1 MNSLTSSLTH
11 VNRVAF
17 ILGIVSLVA
26 TLVGTILV
34 SANAGFSF
42 SPPAGQSFIVTNA
55 NDQGSGSLR
64 DAITNA
70 NATPGLD
77 TIVFNIPATGLKTIN
92 LLTSLPDITD
102 PIVIDATSQPEYAG
116 APLVELDG
124 LAAGTNGNGLVIKAG
139 SSTVRGLAIVNFTN
153 NGIWLNACNNNTI
166 QANYL
171 GVDANGTT
179 AKPNTRGLLLTN
191 SSNNLIGGATATTR
205 NVISGNGT
213 NGIEINGDTNLIQ
226 GNFIGTNAAGTAAL
240 PNEDGVLIAN
250 GTSTNNVIG
259 GTAAGAGNLISGNRD
274 DGIFTTG
281 AGTTL
286 QGNFIG
292 TNVAGTDAI
301 PNWSGIQAMGSNML
315 IGGLVAGARNLI
327 SANRFTGVKIQG
339 TGSKL
344 QGNYVGTDIT
354 GTLLLGDPFHC
365 VLASGNALVGGTVP
379 EARNIISSAAF
390 ANVGL
395 EFNNAGPA
403 TVQGNYIGT
412 DVTGTRALGNR
423 GGGIDIT
430 SSGNLI
436 GGLVAGAG
444 NVISGNVYGI
454 RLGSFAFLVTGNVIQ
469 GNIIGLNSTESA
481 PLPNAQVG
489 IWIDLVTDNTTI
501 GGTQSGAGNKIA
513 FNDGPG
519 VFSIGGNGNSVRGN
533 SIFSNS
539 SLGIDLGFNGV
550 TANDS
555 NDGDIGPNNLQN
567 FPVITGTISTSNS
580 TTIQG
585 SLNSSPNTTF
595 QIDFYSNSAVD
606 PLGHGEGAQFFGTT
620 SVNTDGNG
628 NATINV
634 MLPVSLP
641 AGRAVTATATD
652 PNGNTS
658 EFSAA
663 DPTTARGSV
672 HFSMSSINVIEDI
685 GELTVTV
692 LRSGGA
698 TGNLTVD
705 YATVDGTAIA
715 GQDYTARSGTFTFT
729 TGETSKTIQIPIAND
744 AATEPDEIF
753 AVVLYNASNLGDLS
767 SPNPLLVTVQ
777 DSTTVPELSINDVS
791 MIEGN
796 AGTTTEAVFTISLS
810 AATGRAVSGRFF
822 AVGFANFV
830 DFGAFGGS
838 TCSTPGV
845 DFEKIS
851 GTFSFNPGATTFTV
865 PVKICGD
872 TSAETDEVF
881 FFVLTDVTGAVLSVS
896 QVTNTILNDDI
907 LELVREESGPA
918 PTQAAALDAILAVR
932 DPFRVVGIPDWFP
945 SGSDRNTRVTLFA
958 RNLQLNPSELPSAVL
973 VRFIT
978 DNGSIFDGRV
988 EDVRLIL
995 NSELTQV
1002 IVRLPNNLPAGT
1014 HTVFIRAHN
1023 KESNSGTIRIAP

>member
-1 MNSLTSSLTH
+1 MNSLTSTLTR
-11 VNRVAF
+11 VKRVAF

-26 TLVGTILV
+26 TFIGTILV

-42 SPPAGQSFIVTNA
+42 SQPVSESLLVTNA

-70 NATPGLD
+70 NTTPGPD
-77 TIVFNIPATGLKTIN
+77 TIVFNIPGAGVKTIN

-102 PIVIDATSQPEYAG
+102 PIVIDATTQPGYVG

-124 LAAGTNGNGLVIKAG
+124 LAAGANSNGLIIKAG

-171 GVDANGTT
+171 GVGANGTT

-191 SSNNLIGGATATTR
+191 SSNNLIGGTTAATR

-213 NGIEINGDTNLIQ
+213 NGIEIDGDANVIQ
-226 GNFIGTNAAGTAAL
+226 GNFIGTNAAGTAAR

-250 GTSTNNVIG
+250 NTSTDNVVG

-281 AGTTL
+281 ASTTV
-286 QGNFIG
+286 QGNLIG
-292 TNVAGTDAI
+292 TDVTGTDAI
-301 PNWSGIQAMGSNML
+301 PNFRGIQAMGPNML

-327 SANRFTGVKIQG
+327 SANLITGVKIQG
-339 TGSKL
+339 AGSKL
-344 QGNYVGTDIT
+344 QGNYVGTDVT
-354 GTLLLGDPFHC
+354 GTLLVGGTFHG
-365 VLASGNALVGGTVP
+365 VVASGNALVGGTVP
-379 EARNIISSAAF
+379 EARNIISNNCS

-395 EFNNAGPA
+395 EFDNAGPA
-403 TVQGNYIGT
+403 AVQGNYIGT
-412 DVTGTRALGNR
+412 DVSGTRAIGST
-423 GGGIDIT
+423 GGGIDIET
-430 SSGNLI
+430 SGSLI

-444 NVISGNVYGI
+444 NVISGNAYGI
-454 RLGSFAFLVTGNVIQ
+454 RLGSFSARGPVVGNVIQ
-469 GNIIGLNSTESA
+469 GNIIGLNATGSA

-489 IWIDLVTDNTTI
+489 IWLDPLANNTII

-519 VFSIGGNGNSVRGN
+519 VLAFGGNGHSVRGN

-539 SLGIDLGFNGV
+539 GLGIDLGFNGV

-555 NDGDIGPNNLQN
+555 NDGDTGPNNLQN

-595 QIDFYSNSAVD
+595 QIDFYSNSALD

-634 MLPVSLP
+634 TLPVGLP

-672 HFSMSSINVIEDI
+672 HFSTSSISVIEDI
-685 GELTVTV
+685 GALTVTV
-692 LRSGGA
+692 LRTGGS
-698 TGNLTVD
+698 TGNLTVE

-715 GQDYTARSGTFTFT
+715 GQDYTANSGTLTFT

-744 AATEPDEIF
+744 VPTEPDEIF
-753 AVVLYNASNLGDLS
+753 AVVLHNASNLEDLS
-767 SPNPLLVTVQ
+767 SPNPLFVTVQ
-777 DSTTVPELSINDVS
+777 DSTTVPELSIDDASVV
-791 MIEGN
+791 EGQP
-796 AGTTTEAVFTISLS
+796 GTTTEAVFTIRLS
-810 AATGRAVSGRFF
+810 AATSRVVSGRF
-822 AVGFANFV
+822 VSVNFANF
-830 DFGAFGGS
+830 GAFAGA
-838 TCSTPGV
+838 TCGTQGV
-845 DFEKIS
+845 DYERVSINFL
-851 GTFSFNPGATTFTV
+851 FNPGATTFTV
-865 PVKICGD
+865 PMKICGD
-872 TSAETDEVF
+872 TSAEADEEFLV
-881 FFVLTDVTGAVLSVS
+881 VLENPTGAALGDS
-896 QVTNTILNDDI
+896 QATGTIADDDI
-907 LELVREESGPA
+907 LELILEESGQVPN
-918 PTQAAALDAILAVR
+918 QAAALDAILAVR

-945 SGSDRNTRVTLFA
+945 SGSDKNTRVVLIA
-958 RNLQLNPSELPSAVL
+958 RNLQLNPNELSSAVF
-973 VRFIT
+973 VTFT
-978 DNGSIFDGRV
+978 TTNGSIFDAFT
-988 EDVRLIL
+988 EDVRSIPG
-995 NSELTQV
+995 SEFTQV
-1002 IVRLPNNLPAGT
+1002 TVKLRNNLPAGT
-1014 HTVFIRAHN
+1014 HTVVIQAHT
-1023 KESNSGTIRIAP
+1023 KVSNSGTIRIAP

>member
-1 MNSLTSSLTH
+1 MNSLTSTLTR

-26 TLVGTILV
+26 TFVGTILV

-42 SPPAGQSFIVTNA
+42 SPPAGQSLIVTNA

-70 NATPGLD
+70 NATPGPD
-77 TIVFNIPATGLKTIN
+77 TIVFNIPGAGVKTIN

-102 PIVIDATSQPEYAG
+102 PIVIDATTQPGYAG

-124 LAAGTNGNGLVIKAG
+124 LTAGTNGNGLVIKAG
-139 SSTVRGLAIVNFTN
+139 SSTVRGLAIVNFTAN

-171 GVDANGTT
+171 GVGANGTT

-205 NVISGNGT
+205 NVISGNRT
-213 NGIEINGDTNLIQ
+213 NGIEIDGDANVIQ

-250 GTSTNNVIG
+250 DASTNNVLG

-274 DGIFTTG
+274 DGIFTIG
-281 AGTTL
+281 ASTTI
-286 QGNFIG
+286 QGNLIG
-292 TNVAGTDAI
+292 TDVTGTDAI
-301 PNWSGIQAMGSNML
+301 PNWRGIQAMGPNML

-327 SANRFTGVKIQG
+327 SANSITGVKIQG
-339 TGSKL
+339 AGSKL
-344 QGNYVGTDIT
+344 QGNYLGTDVT
-354 GTLLLGDPFHC
+354 GTLLLGNTFHG

-379 EARNIISSAAF
+379 EARNIISNDAF

-395 EFNNAGPA
+395 EFNIAGPA

-412 DVTGTRALGNR
+412 DVTGTRALGNT

-444 NVISGNVYGI
+444 NVISGNVFGI
-454 RLGSFAFLVTGNVIQ
+454 RLGGFSAPVVGNVIQ
-469 GNIIGLNSTESA
+469 GNIIGLNATGSG
-481 PLPNAQVG
+481 PLPNAHMG
-489 IWIDLVTDNTTI
+489 IWIEQVSNNTI

-519 VFSIGGNGNSVRGN
+519 VSAFSGNRNSVRGN

-539 SLGIDLGFNGV
+539 GLGIDLGANGV

-555 NDGDIGPNNLQN
+555 NDGDTGPNNLQN

-580 TTIQG
+580 TTILG
-585 SLNSSPNTTF
+585 SLNSTPNTTF

-620 SVNTDGNG
+620 SVNTAGNG

-634 MLPVSLP
+634 TFPVSLP

-663 DPTTARGSV
+663 DPTPARGSV

-685 GELTVTV
+685 GALTVTV
-692 LRSGGA
+692 LRTGGS
-698 TGNLTVD
+698 TGNLTVE

-715 GQDYTARSGTFTFT
+715 GQDYTASSGTLTFI
-729 TGETSKTIQIPIAND
+729 TGETSKTIQLPIAND
-744 AATEPDEIF
+744 TATEPDEIF
-753 AVVLYNASNLGDLS
+753 AVVLNNASNLEDLS
-767 SPNPLLVTVQ
+767 APNPLLVTVQ

-791 MIEGN
+791 VVEGN
-796 AGTTTEAVFTISLS
+796 AGTTTEAVFTIRLS
-810 AATGRAVSGRFF
+810 AATGRVVSGRFLT
-822 AVGFANFV
+822 VNSSN
-830 DFGAFGGS
+830 FGAFAGA
-838 TCSTPGV
+838 TCGTQGV
-845 DFEKIS
+845 DYERLSINFL
-851 GTFSFNPGATTFTV
+851 FNPGATTFTV
-865 PVKICGD
+865 PTKICGD
-872 TSAETDEVF
+872 TSAEADENFLV
-881 FFVLTDVTGAVLSVS
+881 VLANPTGAALGVS
-896 QVTNTILNDDI
+896 QVTNTIVDDDI
-907 LELVREESGPA
+907 LELVLEEPGQVPN
-918 PTQAAALDAILAVR
+918 QAAALDAILAVR

-945 SGSDRNTRVTLFA
+945 SGSDRNTRVVLLA
-958 RNLQLNPSELPSAVL
+958 RNLQLNPGELSSAVF

-978 DNGSIFDGRV
+978 TNGSIFEASA
-988 EDVRLIL
+988 EDVRSIP
-995 NSELTQV
+995 NSEFTQV

-1023 KESNSGTIRIAP
+1023 KVSNSGTIRIAP